1 MEICNTIIIFTFKKV
16 TTINEVVIKIIYY
29 MSKSFDVTKSNQ
41 LKNFPIF
48 MTRRERRGLKSIC

>member
-16 TTINEVVIKIIYY
+16 TTINEVVTKIIYY
-29 MSKSFDVTKSNQ
+29 MSKSFGVTKSNQ

-48 MTRRERRGLKSIC
+48 MTRRER